1 MRLQKRCR
9 SIPGIPW
16 LLSPSGFRESGRSC
30 VRAEVRGGPNSAL
43 PAMGEGGSRFQ
54 QSKMPVEEVPL
65 SLSLFLPS
73 SLACKLF
80 GIGKSSFSLSLS
92 LSLSLSPL
100 LSMLPYSTVYTP
112 FHSRGRFGVLTRQMV
127 KCFHPLQIPTETNR
141 RPSAT
146 NFLAGIFLI
155 SLALLFRRLH
165 HLTGLFIAVS
175 GDPIMLSKISP
186 VASSPLLL
194 VPQTLPCF
202 SFLFF

>member
-1 MRLQKRCR
+1 MLVSPRWEKVGRDSNNLRCPWKR
-9 SIPGIPW
+9 
-16 LLSPSGFRESGRSC
+16 
-30 VRAEVRGGPNSAL
+30 
-43 PAMGEGGSRFQ
+43 
-54 QSKMPVEEVPL
+54 

-80 GIGKSSFSLSLS
+80 GIGKSSFSLSPS
-92 LSLSLSPL
+92 LSSPLYSTLLHSLHSIPFAGAFRRLDSSNGEVLSPT
-100 LSMLPYSTVYTP
+100 SDS
-112 FHSRGRFGVLTRQMV
+112 
-127 KCFHPLQIPTETNR
+127 ETNR

-186 VASSPLLL
+186 IIASSPL

>member
-1 MRLQKRCR
+1 M
-9 SIPGIPW
+9 
-16 LLSPSGFRESGRSC
+16 
-30 VRAEVRGGPNSAL
+30 RGGPNVAL

-92 LSLSLSPL
+92 SCPLYSTLLHSLHSIPFAGAFRRLDSSNGEVLSPT
-100 LSMLPYSTVYTP
+100 SDS
-112 FHSRGRFGVLTRQMV
+112 
-127 KCFHPLQIPTETNR
+127 ETNR

-186 VASSPLLL
+186 IIASSPLPL